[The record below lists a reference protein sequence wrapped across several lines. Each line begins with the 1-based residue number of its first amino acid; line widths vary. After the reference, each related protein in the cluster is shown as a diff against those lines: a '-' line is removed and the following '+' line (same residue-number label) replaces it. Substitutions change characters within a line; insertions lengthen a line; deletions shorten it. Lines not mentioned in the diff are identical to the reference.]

1 MHLKCRVYLSSDVT
15 LRSLGNTEAPAS
27 ATIRV
32 TILDHHIY
40 TLVATGFSVC
50 LFPDERL
57 NLEVIWVNVQNFQ
70 YIGNKM
76 FAHQPVYSLRSVSNA
91 FVCCTFVSKSRTAK
105 PTHDNLFDI
114 WITFFFFNNLGCH
127 CAYFS
132 TLNFEYCVFLAAGF
146 WSTGWIPLCFSV
158 LLIFSSHTQMRDAQE
173 RTHISLWVT
182 LVIFSSLVSMIQDHF
197 GATIFHHSFWITEA
211 ILVCSVVSW
220 KSENGNVPSAQRGP
234 WTHDSPILWIT
245 VEEGCNLS
253 K

>member
-1 MHLKCRVYLSSDVT
+1 MHLFVVLLSAKVEQ
-15 LRSLGNTEAPAS
+15 LNQPM
-27 ATIRV
+27 I
-32 TILDHHIY
+32 I
-40 TLVATGFSVC
+40 C
-50 LFPDERL
+50 LIFGL
-57 NLEVIWVNVQNFQ
+57 L
-70 YIGNKM
+70 
-76 FAHQPVYSLRSVSNA
+76 
-91 FVCCTFVSKSRTAK
+91 
-105 PTHDNLFDI
+105 
-114 WITFFFFNNLGCH
+114 FFFNNLGCH